1 MKRALMLLSRETPND
16 FYDVTCAL
24 ALIIPVM
31 PAEERQ
37 VLAAEAVQTLKQA
50 VDAGWT
56 DAQRT
61 NRDNDLASLRHREDF
76 RRLVA
81 TLFDSSFPADP
92 FAR

>member
-1 MKRALMLLSRETPND
+1 M
-16 FYDVTCAL
+16 
-24 ALIIPVM
+24 
-31 PAEERQ
+31 
-37 VLAAEAVQTLKQA
+37 LAAEAVQTLKQA

-92 FAR
+92 FRGELAKMTLHSGLSHFASPVALGTWHRSARHDGA